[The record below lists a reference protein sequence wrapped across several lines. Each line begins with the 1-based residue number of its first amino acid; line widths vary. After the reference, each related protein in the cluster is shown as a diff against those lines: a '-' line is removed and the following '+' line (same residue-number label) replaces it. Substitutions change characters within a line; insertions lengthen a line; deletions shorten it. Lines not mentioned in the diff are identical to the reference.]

1 MGITNK
7 NENNN
12 KKEQTLEYGDK
23 KEIKHKETK
32 TEKTHQI
39 TVFKNRRT
47 SKKKK

>member
-32 TEKTHQI
+32 
-39 TVFKNRRT
+39 KNKRKNIMNLLM
-47 SKKKK
+47 KK